1 MGKLIKYGIYGAI
14 ERIIAARIGKA
25 TMNITFSGGALD
37 SSGVVPATFATKNAF
52 EQKIVESHPEFK
64 SGAIKVLYSQDIDE
78 PKVEEAKE
86 HLSVPEVTSLQQ
98 ARQYLMDKM
107 GVPMEKMQS
116 KAKVLEAAKEKGVTF
131 PNL

>member
-37 SSGVVPATFATKNAF
+37 SSGVVPATFVTKNAF
-52 EQKIVESHPEFK
+52 EQKVIENHPEFK
-64 SGAIKVLYSQDIDE
+64 GGVIKVIHTQIIDE
-78 PKVEEAKE
+78 PKAQEKE
-86 HLSVPEVTSLQQ
+86 LLSVPEVASLQQ

-107 GVPMEKMQS
+107 DVPMEKMQS

>member
-37 SSGVVPATFATKNAF
+37 SSGVVPATFVTKNAF
-52 EQKIVESHPEFK
+52 EQKVIENHPEFK
-64 SGAIKVLYSQDIDE
+64 GGVIKVIHTQIIDE
-78 PKVEEAKE
+78 PKAQEKE
-86 HLSVPEVTSLQQ
+86 LLSVPEVASLQQ

>member
-14 ERIIAARIGKA
+14 ERIIAVRIGKA

-37 SSGVVPATFATKNAF
+37 SSGVVPATFVTKNAF
-52 EQKIVESHPEFK
+52 EQKVIENHPEFK
-64 SGAIKVLYSQDIDE
+64 SGVIKVLYSQDIDE
-78 PKVEEAKE
+78 PKVEEAKKL
-86 HLSVPEVTSLQQ
+86 LSVPEVTSLQQ
-98 ARQYLMDKM
+98 ARQYLMDNM

-116 KAKVLEAAKEKGVTF
+116 KAKVLEAAKENGVTF